1 MLLDDFDLQ
10 TGQEHDFVL
19 STNTT
24 PNGIG
29 HPISL
34 AYTVL
39 IICQTGN
46 AVIDINFNRYTL
58 KPFDIMVLAEDSI
71 SILQSRTEDFSWS
84 YYLMNRQFAAEVA
97 YQLPNALFAY
107 LNKVPH
113 FSPKNDQQTLLATCQ
128 QETNFI
134 WQKCTQYKRLMLC
147 NHLQNFFLAMTELV
161 TQMDNIPK
169 NKYSRKEKTCW
180 QFWELIGQHSKK
192 EREVAFYANKL
203 HITPYYLAQLSK
215 QFFNDA
221 PKTLIDRQVILNIK
235 QLLKQNNLSIQNI
248 ADQMSFN
255 DASYMCRYFKKHTG
269 YSLSQ
274 YRHNR

>member
-1 MLLDDFDLQ
+1 MPLDDFDLQ

-29 HPISL
+29 HPLSL

-71 SILQSRTEDFSWS
+71 TILQSRTEDFSWS

-113 FSPKNDQQTLLATCQ
+113 FSPKNDQQTLLATWQ

-192 EREVAFYANKL
+192 EREVAFYASKL

-248 ADQMSFN
+248 ADQMAFN